1 VRRPHRGR
9 SIVIRN
15 PRFRWLRAAL
25 AAAWLVGPGCT
36 SLREIPRSQYA
47 VQENR
52 RDVHVTTRAGLAYE
66 FDYIHVDGDTLTGF
80 KRREV
85 EGPIDEYASLH
96 IALDDVAR
104 LEARG
109 VDWKRTTLVGGGI
122 ALVVAA
128 AGLAVANKNSGGSGD
143 SGSGG
148 KPPIP

>member
-47 VQENR
+47 AEQDR
-52 RDVHVTTRAGLAYE
+52 RDVHLTTREGLAYE
-66 FDYIHVDGDTLTGF
+66 FDYVHVDGDTLTGF
-80 KRREV
+80 KRRDI
-85 EGPIDEYASLH
+85 EGPIDEYASLR

-109 VDWKRTTLVGGGI
+109 VDWKRTTIVGGSI
-122 ALVVAA
+122 AVVVAA
-128 AGLAVANKNSGGSGD
+128 AGLAVANKNSGSGNEGSG
-143 SGSGG
+143 GG

>member
-1 VRRPHRGR
+1 
-9 SIVIRN
+9 
-15 PRFRWLRAAL
+15 
-25 AAAWLVGPGCT
+25 VGPGCT

-47 VQENR
+47 VQEDR
-52 RDVHVTTRAGLAYE
+52 RDVHVTTREGLAYE

-80 KRREV
+80 KRRDLETTI
-85 EGPIDEYASLH
+85 EEYASLH

-109 VDWKRTTLVGGGI
+109 VDWKRTTIVGGGI

-128 AGLAVANKNSGGSGD
+128 AGLAVANKNSGGSTEG
-143 SGSGG
+143 SGGG